1 MNRSIS
7 GSLETI
13 DQMISFIE
21 GLSDKEYQYI
31 AKPLFDSSIG
41 QHLRHIV
48 DLYLALMSS
57 TQLGH
62 IDSAKTIRSSSAIS
76 PVSTINYDIR
86 RRGALIETEKQT
98 GLAELADIRAW
109 LLYNEHT
116 NMTEEVW
123 ISTEVSLSSQASELF
138 KSSLGRELCFASS
151 HLTHHLAIMAAI
163 AKVSGKEVDSS
174 IGLAPATATYTREQ
188 AQGTEGSQTDRTAR
202 NQVCAH

>member
-1 MNRSIS
+1 MNSSIS

-57 TQLGH
+57 AQLGR
-62 IDSAKTIRSSSAIS
+62 INSAKTIRSASTAS

-98 GLAELADIRAW
+98 GLSELADIRAW
-109 LLYNEHT
+109 LIQNSHT
-116 NMTEEVW
+116 NMTQEVW
-123 ISTEVSLSSQASELF
+123 ISTEVSLSSQTTELF

-163 AKVSGKEVDSS
+163 AKVSGKDVDSS
-174 IGLAPATATYTREQ
+174 IGLAPTTATFTREQ
-188 AQGTEGSQTDRTAR
+188 TQCTGGSQTDSATR
-202 NQVCAH
+202 NQLCAH